1 MNNNI
6 NNAQKAEIIAHALP
20 HIQKYRKKTVVVKYG
35 GNAMTNEELKQAV
48 MSDIVLLSLVGVMV
62 GEIVQKHLPQ
72 MTACRRKKP
81 LKKPRGKSPLYRI
94 FTSPIRQ
101 KAVSEMA
108 QLFAAFFGRSG
119 TFRSVRKP

>member
-1 MNNNI
+1 
-6 NNAQKAEIIAHALP
+6 
-20 HIQKYRKKTVVVKYG
+20 
-35 GNAMTNEELKQAV
+35 
-48 MSDIVLLSLVGVMV
+48 MV

-81 LKKPRGKSPLYRI
+81 LKKPLKKPRVKSPLYRV
-94 FTSPIRQ
+94 FTSQIRQ